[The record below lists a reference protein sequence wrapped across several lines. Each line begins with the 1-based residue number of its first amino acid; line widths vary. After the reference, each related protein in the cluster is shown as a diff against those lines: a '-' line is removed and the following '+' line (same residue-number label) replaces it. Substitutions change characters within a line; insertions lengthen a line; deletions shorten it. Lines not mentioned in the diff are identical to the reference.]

1 MPKRYKEILRS
12 YSVLRNL
19 SSVAIHSD
27 CSGVSCG
34 ALGRYQIFDVIAHSQ
49 HQLIGDQP
57 LVHQI
62 QRQCIRHLPDNQPRL
77 IKGIGTLEHLAGNNA
92 LIFGLICLYI
102 RYGTGFPAPGMI
114 NKQLCVDSKEP
125 IEQLLIVIV
134 CRFPDGATGNITHGV

>member
-1 MPKRYKEILRS
+1 MLGD
-12 YSVLRNL
+12 L
-19 SSVAIHSD
+19 SSVAIRGD
-27 CSGVSCG
+27 RSGISRG
-34 ALGRYQIFDVIAHSQ
+34 ALCEYQIFNIIAYGQ

-62 QRQCIRHLPDNQPRL
+62 QRQCIRHLPDNQSRL
-77 IKGIGTLEHLAGNNA
+77 VKGIGALEYLAGNNA

-114 NKQLCVDSKEP
+114 NEQLCVDSKEP
-125 IEQLLIVIV
+125 IEHLLIVIV